1 MRTLNTRPIRSV
13 LAARKMFANGGMVVP
28 AASGILASSQPLM
41 QAAGQREQFPQPMD
55 QQGQFSQPMGQQG
68 QSFVDSVTQDALNPQ
83 GGGTLSMEEGG
94 VARFQ
99 DGGSN
104 SQRIQLGLGA
114 APEAIERRYLATP
127 RERSQEI
134 FPYESGLTGGFIGPQ
149 PLLQEDRT
157 PRSPLEKFVRSPLQA
172 IDQLARILS
181 QGNAIAGR
189 AIEDFGQTVITTQHP
204 DVDHFTHFSQIRVV
218 NQLLRRMP
226 RIKGVHPNQ
235 IAEEIH
241 AAAKE
246 LQANDP
252 TISGENLA
260 EQISERVYGK
270 YEAELGFEQ
279 VDMPAFVEAEEAIGG
294 IDTAEPPAAI
304 EPGGDIDLGLATPD
318 EIFDYTKT
326 EGPEPAPTDDD
337 DWGAEAMLE
346 DAVAGIGKIP
356 FKGSEDYGTLTK
368 YLAGGGQEDAPAAV
382 VNKAADDIFATALK
396 AAKGEKFDAVALKTE
411 IDALLPRTKDNP
423 EMEGLLIAMIG
434 AAIMGGE
441 SPNAWTNIGQGVAK
455 ALPAL
460 INFKGKQAEA
470 ERARDMTVAKLAI
483 ETKLSRETENR
494 ANIRGIEREQR
505 AATNAERVAA
515 RKEAAAIRTANRKT
529 KMYTVLK
536 PATISLNEIDPEAP
550 EGETFTIP
558 ALFSIPLNEASAK
571 RLSGLGVSIASG
583 VKIDYDD
590 IVTDNTKVSGLSGMT
605 TKQINDLTRN
615 EKMTV
620 FKFGTAPGAQIYFRT
635 PREAGVRTGLATED
649 AMQPGMWKKLYSA
662 YRTYQDPLM
671 VLYGRFDTLKQY
683 VNADGSLSDDGK
695 SKVTGYRVIKERIG
709 DKLKGMG
716 FSWSKNLGTALL
728 GGKKQSTISKFE
740 AEARIVLAQIAPLYL
755 GESGRTISDAD
766 RIRVALALG
775 FKVDQDLAGRANPIL
790 KITGFDDAFFTNPD
804 AITNALNVT
813 QGIVRRYINDGNNE
827 MAGYLNQ
834 FSRLLDTDPK
844 LRRTIPKPSD
854 LLVFN
859 ATI

>member
-1 MRTLNTRPIRSV
+1 MRNLKTRPIRSV
-13 LAARKMFANGGMVVP
+13 LARRRMFANGGMMAPNIAPQQGP
-28 AASGILASSQPLM
+28 AGILASSQPLM
-41 QAAGQREQFPQPMD
+41 QAAGR
-55 QQGQFSQPMGQQG
+55 
-68 QSFVDSVTQDALNPQ
+68 SFVDSMTQDAVNPM
-83 GGGTLSMEEGG
+83 GGGTLAMAEGG

-149 PLLQEDRT
+149 PLLKEDRT

-172 IDQLARILS
+172 IDQLGRILS

-270 YEAELGFEQ
+270 YEAELGFAQ
-279 VDMPAFVEAEEAIGG
+279 VDMPAFVEAEEAMGG
-294 IDTAEPPAAI
+294 IDTAEPPAEI

-318 EIFDYTKT
+318 EIYDYTET
-326 EGPEPAPTDDD
+326 GVSAPEPEPEPESADALDR
-337 DWGAEAMLE
+337 EAMLE
-346 DAVAGIGKIP
+346 DTFIGIGEVP
-356 FKGSEDYGTLTK
+356 FRESADYGTLTK

-382 VNKAADDIFATALK
+382 VNKAADDIFATALN
-396 AAKGEKFDAVALKTE
+396 AAKGKTFDAEALKTE
-411 IDALLPRTKDNP
+411 IDALLPKTKDDP
-423 EMEGLLIAMIG
+423 EMEGLLIAMMG

-441 SPNAWTNIGQGVAK
+441 SSNAWTNIGKGVEK

-470 ERARDMTVAKLAI
+470 ERARDMAVAKLAI
-483 ETKLSRETENR
+483 GTKLSRETENI

-515 RKEAAAIRTANRKT
+515 RAEAAAIRKENRKT

-536 PATISLNEIDPEAP
+536 PATISLNEIDPEAA
-550 EGETFTIP
+550 EGEMFTIP

-571 RLSGLGVSIASG
+571 RLSGLGVSISSD

-590 IVTDNTKVSGLSGMT
+590 IVEANTKVSGISGMT
-605 TKQINDLTRN
+605 SKQINDLTKN

-635 PREAGVRTGLATED
+635 PKEYGVQTRLATED
-649 AMQPGMWKKLYSA
+649 MMQPGMWKKLYSA
-662 YRTYQDPLM
+662 YRTYQDPLL

-683 VNADGSLSDDGK
+683 VNPDGSLSEDGK
-695 SKVTGYRVIKERIG
+695 SKVTGYNVIKERIG
-709 DKLKGMG
+709 DKLTGMG
-716 FSWSKNLGTALL
+716 FGWSKNLGKALL
-728 GGKKQSTISKFE
+728 GGKDQSTMSKFE

-775 FKVDQDLAGRANPIL
+775 FKVDQDLAGQTNPIL
-790 KITGFDDAFFTNPD
+790 KITGFDDTFFTNPN
-804 AITNALNVT
+804 AIENALNKT
-813 QGIVRRYINDGNNE
+813 QSIVRKYIDQGNNE

-834 FSRLLDTDPK
+834 FSRLLDKDPELK
-844 LRRTIPKPSD
+844 RQIKRPTLGDP
-854 LLVFN
+854 LVFN